1 MNKLAKHITRRDFLN
16 GVTVS
21 LAGAATMGPQ
31 TALAAAVKSASGRAG
46 NYYPPALTG
55 IRGSHDGAFESSH
68 ALAWRGE
75 KPSSYQA
82 LNEEYDLVVV
92 GAGISGLAAALFYQQ
107 KAGKD
112 ARILVLDNHDD
123 FGGHAR
129 RNEFHSQGQ
138 MLLGPGGSG
147 NFQDSHLYSQQSKR
161 LISELGFDLN
171 KVRDAMAPG
180 WGMADA
186 EVDVG
191 LYTDSKHFGED
202 KIINGPWMG
211 TWFGMGNYRELIQS
225 LTVSES
231 EQQKLIAF
239 VEGTLELQKTIPE
252 KDIKHFLK
260 TTSYQTFLSDY
271 VGLAEPTSSLWNTI
285 IGVTFCLYPDSIS
298 IAEAVKWGVPGF
310 SVLGEEA
317 YTVLADSL
325 IMEESDI
332 VWMPDGNASL
342 TRQMVRRLIPAVAS
356 GGTIEDVVTAQF
368 DYGKLDLPNHP
379 VKLRLNSSA
388 VNASNNPDGTV
399 SVAYVTKGAAY
410 RVKAKHCVLAC
421 YNGLIPH
428 LCPDM
433 PEEQKE
439 SLRYSV
445 KVPLLATNVLIRNR
459 QAFNKAGVEVFHCP
473 TSHYHLVSS
482 APPVS
487 IGDYKTNDDPDS
499 PMVIY
504 MLTSPTDRNNGSQ
517 TGRDLYRQA
526 RHKLYTTTFADYEQ
540 DIREQ
545 LTGMFGPFG
554 FDADRDIEAITIN
567 RWSHGYAYDYMELYD
582 PEWPTGKAPHELG
595 RKPYGRIS
603 IANSDSENKA
613 YLNGAID
620 AAWRAVNEQLE
631 SEQKADDSAA

>member
-46 NYYPPALTG
+46 DYYPPALTG

-211 TWFGMGNYRELIQS
+211 TWACIPIANIS
-225 LTVSES
+225 VKT
-231 EQQKLIAF
+231 KLS
-239 VEGTLELQKTIPE
+239 T
-252 KDIKHFLK
+252 
-260 TTSYQTFLSDY
+260 
-271 VGLAEPTSSLWNTI
+271 
-285 IGVTFCLYPDSIS
+285 
-298 IAEAVKWGVPGF
+298 VPGWAP
-310 SVLGEEA
+310 G
-317 YTVLADSL
+317 
-325 IMEESDI
+325 
-332 VWMPDGNASL
+332 
-342 TRQMVRRLIPAVAS
+342 
-356 GGTIEDVVTAQF
+356 
-368 DYGKLDLPNHP
+368 
-379 VKLRLNSSA
+379 SA
-388 VNASNNPDGTV
+388 WAT
-399 SVAYVTKGAAY
+399 T
-410 RVKAKHCVLAC
+410 
-421 YNGLIPH
+421 
-428 LCPDM
+428 
-433 PEEQKE
+433 E
-439 SLRYSV
+439 SLSN
-445 KVPLLATNVLIRNR
+445 P
-459 QAFNKAGVEVFHCP
+459 
-473 TSHYHLVSS
+473 
-482 APPVS
+482 
-487 IGDYKTNDDPDS
+487 
-499 PMVIY
+499 
-504 MLTSPTDRNNGSQ
+504 
-517 TGRDLYRQA
+517 
-526 RHKLYTTTFADYEQ
+526 
-540 DIREQ
+540 
-545 LTGMFGPFG
+545 
-554 FDADRDIEAITIN
+554 
-567 RWSHGYAYDYMELYD
+567 
-582 PEWPTGKAPHELG
+582 
-595 RKPYGRIS
+595 
-603 IANSDSENKA
+603 
-613 YLNGAID
+613 
-620 AAWRAVNEQLE
+620 
-631 SEQKADDSAA
+631 

>member
-1 MNKLAKHITRRDFLN
+1 MSKEITRRDFLD
-16 GVTVS
+16 GVAISVGS
-21 LAGAATMGPQ
+21 AALLGPKK
-31 TALAAAVKSASGRAG
+31 ALASAVEAASSDTRH
-46 NYYPPALTG
+46 YYPPTLTG
-55 IRGSHDGAFESSH
+55 IRGSHEGAYEASH

-75 KPSSYQA
+75 KPSSYTD
-82 LNEEYDLVVV
+82 LEEEYDLVVV

-112 ARILVLDNHDD
+112 ARILLLDNHDD
-123 FGGHAR
+123 FGGHAK

-147 NFQDSHLYSQQSKR
+147 NFQDSHLYSQQSKE
-161 LISELGFDLN
+161 LIGDLGFDLN

-186 EVDVG
+186 QVDVG
-191 LYTDSKHFGED
+191 LYTDKKHFGED

-211 TWFGMGNYRELIQS
+211 TWFGLGDYRELIQS
-225 LTVSES
+225 LTVPAS

-239 VEGTLELQKTIPE
+239 VEGTLELQKVIPE
-252 KDIKHFLK
+252 ENIKRFLK
-260 TTSYQTFLSDY
+260 STTYQAFLTDY

-298 IAEAVKWGVPGF
+298 IAEALKWGVPGF

-317 YTVLADSL
+317 YAALADTL

-342 TRQMVRRLIPAVAS
+342 TRQMVRRLIPAVAP
-356 GGTIEDVVTAQF
+356 GDTIEDVVTARF
-368 DYGKLDLPNHP
+368 DYDKLDLPNHR
-379 VKLRLNSSA
+379 VRLRLNSSA
-388 VNASNNPDGTV
+388 VNV
-399 SVAYVTKGAAY
+399 
-410 RVKAKHCVLAC
+410 
-421 YNGLIPH
+421 NGLIPS

-439 SLRYSV
+439 NLRYGV

-459 QAFNKAGVEVFHCP
+459 HAFNKAGVEVFHCP
-473 TSHYHLVSS
+473 TSHYQLVSS

-487 IGDYKTNDDPDS
+487 IGDYKSSDDADS
-499 PMVIY
+499 PMLIY
-504 MLTSPTDRNNGSQ
+504 MLTSPTDKNNGSQ
-517 TGRDLYRQA
+517 SGRDLYRQA
-526 RHKLYTTTFADYEQ
+526 RHKIYTTSFAEYEQ

-545 LTGMFGPFG
+545 LNGMFGAFG

-582 PEWPTGKAPHELG
+582 PVWPEGEAPHEQG
-595 RKPYGRIS
+595 RMPFGHIS
-603 IANSDSENKA
+603 IANSDSENRA
-613 YLNGAID
+613 YLDGAID
-620 AAWRAVNEQLE
+620 AAWRAVNEQLGN
-631 SEQKADDSAA
+631 A

>member
-1 MNKLAKHITRRDFLN
+1 MSKEITRRDFLD
-16 GVTVS
+16 GVAIS
-21 LAGAATMGPQ
+21 IGSAALLGSK
-31 TALAAAVKSASGRAG
+31 TALAAAVEAASSDTG
-46 NYYPPALTG
+46 NYYPPTLTG
-55 IRGSHDGAFESSH
+55 IRGSHEGAYEASH

-75 KPSSYQA
+75 KPSSYTD
-82 LNEEYDLVVV
+82 LEEEYDLIVV

-112 ARILVLDNHDD
+112 ARILILDNHDD
-123 FGGHAR
+123 FGGHAK

-147 NFQDSHLYSQQSKR
+147 NFQDSHLYSQQSKE
-161 LISELGFDLN
+161 LIGDLGFDLN

-186 EVDVG
+186 QVDVG
-191 LYTDSKHFGED
+191 LYTDKKHFGED

-211 TWFGMGNYRELIQS
+211 TWFGLGDYRELIQS
-225 LTVSES
+225 LTVPAS

-239 VEGTLELQKTIPE
+239 VEGTLELQKAIPE
-252 KDIKHFLK
+252 ENIKRFLK
-260 TTSYQTFLSDY
+260 STTYQAFLTDY

-298 IAEAVKWGVPGF
+298 IAEALKWGVPGF

-317 YTVLADSL
+317 YAALADTL

-342 TRQMVRRLIPAVAS
+342 TRQMVRRLIPAVAP
-356 GGTIEDVVTAQF
+356 GDTIEDVVTARF
-368 DYGKLDLPNHP
+368 DYDKLDLPNHR
-379 VKLRLNSSA
+379 VRLRLNSSA
-388 VNASNNPDGTV
+388 VNVNNAADGSV
-399 SVAYVTKGAAY
+399 SVAYVTHGNAF
-410 RVKAKHCVLAC
+410 RVKGKHCVLAC
-421 YNGLIPH
+421 YNGLIPS

-439 SLRYSV
+439 NLRYGV

-459 QAFNKAGVEVFHCP
+459 HAFNKAGVEVFHCP
-473 TSHYHLVSS
+473 TSHYQLVSS

-487 IGDYKTNDDPDS
+487 IGDYKSSDDADS
-499 PMVIY
+499 PMLIY
-504 MLTSPTDRNNGSQ
+504 MLTSPTDKNNGSQ
-517 TGRDLYRQA
+517 SGRDLYRQA
-526 RHKLYTTTFADYEQ
+526 RHKIYTTSFAEYEQ

-545 LTGMFGPFG
+545 LNGMFGAFG

-582 PEWPTGKAPHELG
+582 PVWPEGEAPHEQG
-595 RKPYGRIS
+595 RMPFGHIS
-603 IANSDSENKA
+603 IANSDSENRA
-613 YLNGAID
+613 YLDGAID
-620 AAWRAVNEQLE
+620 AAWRAVNEQLGN
-631 SEQKADDSAA
+631 A

>member
-1 MNKLAKHITRRDFLN
+1 LAKHITRRDFLN

-31 TALAAAVKSASGRAG
+31 TALAVAVKSASGRAG
-46 NYYPPALTG
+46 DYYPPALTG
-55 IRGSHDGAFESSH
+55 IRGSHDGAFESAH

-147 NFQDSHLYSQQSKR
+147 NFQDSHLYSQQSKS

-239 VEGTLELQKTIPE
+239 VEGTLELQKAIPE

-260 TTSYQTFLSDY
+260 TTSYQTFLTDY

-317 YTVLADSL
+317 YAVLADSL

-368 DYGKLDLPNHP
+368 DYGKLDLPSHP

-473 TSHYHLVSS
+473 TSRYHLVSS

-582 PEWPTGKAPHELG
+582 PEWPKGNAPHELG

-620 AAWRAVNEQLE
+620 AAWRAVNEQLG

>member
-1 MNKLAKHITRRDFLN
+1 MAKQITRRDFLN
-16 GVTVS
+16 GVTIS
-21 LAGAATMGPQ
+21 LAGAAMVSPQ
-31 TALAAAVKSASGRAG
+31 TALAEAVKSVSGRSG
-46 NYYPPALTG
+46 DDYPPALTG
-55 IRGSHDGAFESSH
+55 IRGSHDGAFETSH

-75 KPSSYQA
+75 KPSSYQD

-107 KAGKD
+107 KAGED
-112 ARILVLDNHDD
+112 ARILLLDNHDD

-147 NFQDSHLYSQQSKR
+147 NFQDSHLYSQQSKK
-161 LISELGFDLN
+161 LISDLGFDLN

-180 WGMADA
+180 WGMASADV
-186 EVDVG
+186 EVG

-202 KIINGPWMG
+202 KIVNGPWMG

-225 LTVSES
+225 LTVPAS

-239 VEGTLELQKTIPE
+239 VEGTLELQKAIPN
-252 KDIKHFLK
+252 KDIKGFLK
-260 TTSYQTFLSDY
+260 GTSYQAFLTDY

-298 IAEAVKWGVPGF
+298 IAEAVKWGAPGF

-317 YTVLADSL
+317 YAALADTL
-325 IMEESDI
+325 ILEESDI

-342 TRQMVRRLIPAVAS
+342 TRQMVRRLIPAVAP
-356 GGTIEDVVTAQF
+356 GDTIEDLVTARF
-368 DYGKLDLPNHP
+368 DYNKLDLPNHP
-379 VKLRLNSSA
+379 VRLRLNSSA
-388 VNASNNPDGTV
+388 VNASNNPDGSV
-399 SVAYVTKGAAY
+399 SVAYVTKGTAY
-410 RVKAKHCVLAC
+410 RVKAKHCVMAC

-433 PEEQKE
+433 PDEQKE
-439 SLRYSV
+439 NLRYSV

-487 IGDYKTNDDPDS
+487 IGDYKSNDDADS
-499 PMVIY
+499 PMLIY

-540 DIREQ
+540 EIREQ
-545 LTGMFGPFG
+545 LTGMFGAFG
-554 FDADRDIEAITIN
+554 FDAERDIEAITIN

-582 PEWPTGKAPHELG
+582 PKWPEGEAPHELG
-595 RKPYGRIS
+595 RKRFGHIS
-603 IANSDSENKA
+603 IANSDSENRA
-613 YLNGAID
+613 YLDGAID
-620 AAWRAVNEQLE
+620 AAWRAVNEQLGNG
-631 SEQKADDSAA
+631 